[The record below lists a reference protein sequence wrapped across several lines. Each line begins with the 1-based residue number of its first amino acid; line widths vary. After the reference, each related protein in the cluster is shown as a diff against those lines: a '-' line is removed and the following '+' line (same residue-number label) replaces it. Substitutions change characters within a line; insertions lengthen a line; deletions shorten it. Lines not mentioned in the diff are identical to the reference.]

1 MIASLKRWLRSLRKQ
16 RYRSKVINIA
26 AKCGRDPKVNFLT
39 IVNNKT
45 MLGNNFNSNGLT
57 VVGKGG
63 VVIGDNFHCG
73 FGCVIITENHNHN
86 GTAIPYDHTYV
97 IKDTHIGDNVWLGI
111 NVIILPG
118 VTVGEGAIIQAGSVV
133 VKDIQP
139 YAIAGGHPA
148 TPFSQRNVEHY
159 LQLKAEGKFH

>member
-1 MIASLKRWLRSLRKQ
+1 MITSFKRWLRGLRKQ
-16 RYRSKVINIA
+16 CYRSKVIKTA
-26 AKCGRDPKVNFLT
+26 VKCGHDPKVNFLT

-45 MLGNNFNSNGLT
+45 TLGNNFNSNGLT

-73 FGCVIITENHNHN
+73 FGCVLITENHNHN
-86 GTAIPYDHTYV
+86 GTAIPYDNTYV
-97 IKDTHIGDNVWLGI
+97 IKDTYIGDNVWLGI

-133 VKDIQP
+133 VKDIP
-139 YAIAGGHPA
+139 AYAIAGGHPA
-148 TPFSQRNVEHY
+148 TPFSQRNIGHY
-159 LQLKAEGKFH
+159 SQLKAEGKFH

>member
-1 MIASLKRWLRSLRKQ
+1 MIASLKRWLRSIRKQ
-16 RYRSKVINIA
+16 RYRSKVINTA
-26 AKCGRDPKVNFLT
+26 AECGREPKVNFLT

>member
-16 RYRSKVINIA
+16 RYRSKVINTA
-26 AKCGRDPKVNFLT
+26 AKCGREPKINFLT

-45 MLGNNFNSNGLT
+45 ILGNNFNSNGLT

-63 VVIGDNFHCG
+63 VAIGDNFHCG

-86 GTAIPYDHTYV
+86 GNALPYDNTYV
-97 IKDTHIGDNVWLGI
+97 IKNTHIGDNVWLGI
-111 NVIILPG
+111 NVILLPG
-118 VTVGEGAIIQAGSVV
+118 VTIGEGAIIQAGSVV
-133 VKDIQP
+133 TKNIPD

-148 TPFSQRNVEHY
+148 NIFSQRDVEHY
-159 LQLKAEGKFH
+159 MRLKNGNKFH